1 MTMEDLDQKTLD
13 LIETLKQNIN
23 KATERLGSIDIQ
35 KALDDH
41 NTMEELKEKMGV
53 K

>member
-1 MTMEDLDQKTLD
+1 MENLDEKTQQ
-13 LIETLKQNIN
+13 LIETLKKNIAN
-23 KATERLGSIDIQ
+23 ATERLNNIDIQ

-41 NTMEELKEKMGV
+41 NAMEELKEKIGV